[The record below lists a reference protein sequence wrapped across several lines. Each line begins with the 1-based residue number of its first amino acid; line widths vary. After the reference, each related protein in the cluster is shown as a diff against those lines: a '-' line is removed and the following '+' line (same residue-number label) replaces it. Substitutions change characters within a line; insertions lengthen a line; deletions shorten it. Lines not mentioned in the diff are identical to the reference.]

1 MFKKKQ
7 YIFFGTENI
16 TFIVSLL
23 TRRSLISNLFVTN
36 LLADKLDDAGT
47 FFLRL
52 TSAAVVLVSELYGI
66 LQDMCRSRDWLDV
79 IGVSFGVLGG
89 SPRMLDI
96 ENGLSNIQLKKVKL
110 PSSNGRCTKIYIYE
124 MKLMSRRII
133 DSKFKNARNNNMYY
147 RKTTINTSNATV
159 LIISMVCITSLTI
172 KLQQG

>member
-66 LQDMCRSRDWLDV
+66 L
-79 IGVSFGVLGG
+79 
-89 SPRMLDI
+89 
-96 ENGLSNIQLKKVKL
+96 
-110 PSSNGRCTKIYIYE
+110 
-124 MKLMSRRII
+124 
-133 DSKFKNARNNNMYY
+133 
-147 RKTTINTSNATV
+147 
-159 LIISMVCITSLTI
+159 
-172 KLQQG
+172 